1 MRSSSAF
8 QLQQSDA
15 GYLILHKRKVTI
27 CTDNHIF
34 RSTRPRRPPGLTGS
48 RNAGLAILIDALPL
62 HGARII
68 DAHHQ
73 TRPHRR
79 RARKSAG
86 AWIEKDRLFTTAPT
100 QVFAGQ
106 SAAVLETSTTRQNE
120 AVVDA
125 NRANTPTLVVD
136 GRA

>member
-48 RNAGLAILIDALPL
+48 RNAGLAILIDALP
-62 HGARII
+62 HQVPVVIN
-68 DAHHQ
+68 AHSQ
-73 TRPHRR
+73 ACPHRR
-79 RARKSAG
+79 RAWECTRARIKY
-86 AWIEKDRLFTTAPT
+86 DRLLATALSCGIPT
-100 QVFAGQ
+100 QFL
-106 SAAVLETSTTRQNE
+106 AVLKACSTRQDE

-125 NRANTPTLVVD
+125 NRANTPALVED